1 ARGGRPCEPMR
12 AVERVRAL
20 EGVGLEGDRYAL
32 GLGHFS
38 SRPASGR
45 HLTLIEGEMIDWLL
59 ETTGIALAPGEARR
73 NVTTRGIELNPLV
86 GRRFRVGGALCQGIR
101 LCEPGAY
108 LDGLTGKKMLAAMGA
123 RAGMMAE

>member
-1 ARGGRPCEPMR
+1 MLHLVAFGRVEHIHLAGKASEPMR

-38 SRPASGR
+38 HKPATGR

-86 GRRFRVGGALCQGIR
+86 GRRFR
-101 LCEPGAY
+101 
-108 LDGLTGKKMLAAMGA
+108 
-123 RAGMMAE
+123 